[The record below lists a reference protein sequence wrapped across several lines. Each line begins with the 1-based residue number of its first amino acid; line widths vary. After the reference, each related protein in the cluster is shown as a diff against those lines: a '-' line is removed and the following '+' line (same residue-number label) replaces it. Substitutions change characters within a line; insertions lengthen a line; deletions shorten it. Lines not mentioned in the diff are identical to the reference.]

1 MANEKV
7 PFRLPDDFPDP
18 ALARGLRPGKELKAI
33 VPPSLEPFELKPPL
47 PQGVPPPS
55 LTGIAPSDALEYR
68 RLLLEQARRQ
78 MESLKLYEPLPVQA
92 AFHACRSKQRLIRG
106 SNRAGKTISAA
117 VEVSRALTGRDPHE
131 MYPLKDGRC
140 YAVGRDEK
148 HVGEVMYPKLFRA
161 GAFRMIRDEVT
172 REWRAYKP
180 WVPADL
186 IRKKQSKPAPPLIP
200 PRFVKHTAWKSKGEN
215 VPSKITLTNGWEI
228 DFFSSMGKPP
238 RGSDL
243 DLVWFDEEIFEG
255 EWHPEMLARLLDRN
269 GRLIWGATPQTGT
282 DRLLELHL
290 RCEREYM
297 EWLDRGQE
305 PDLEPAAREF
315 VILLADNP
323 HIDAAEKKELAAS
336 LDEVDYAVRI
346 GGEFAIQAA
355 KIYPEFSPAVHGLP
369 YFDIPH
375 DWTRVLSVDP
385 GRQICAVLFL
395 AVPPPEAELPKP
407 IGRVGEHRYCLLY
420 DELYIPNCSATLFG
434 ERMGQRCRGQEF
446 EVMLI
451 DSHGSRNTEMG
462 SGRTVE
468 EQYKEA
474 LEKNNIECNRTGSG
488 FTWASDDV
496 MGGIEAV
503 RGLLQI
509 RSRPGFPTLFVV
521 DLHNKLPNFKHE
533 IERYRYKRENG
544 RPTDKPED
552 RGRVHQMAN
561 LRYLAMYNPAY
572 VEPRLADKP
581 PSGGYAVF
589 LQRLRAKRKN
599 GSGETT
605 NFGPRKRPE

>member
-1 MANEKV
+1 MSNPKE
-7 PFRLPDDFPDP
+7 PFRLPDGFPDP
-18 ALARGLRPGKELKAI
+18 AIARGSRPGREIKVVIPKSIDPPELN
-33 VPPSLEPFELKPPL
+33 PPL
-47 PQGVPPPS
+47 PQGVQPI
-55 LTGIAPSDALEYR
+55 LGGIAPSDALEYR

-106 SNRAGKTISAA
+106 SNRGGKTLSTSI
-117 VEVSRALTGRDPHE
+117 EVARALTGRDPHD
-131 MYPLKDGRC
+131 MYPLNDGRC
-140 YAVGRDEK
+140 YVVGRDEK

-172 REWRAYKP
+172 REWRSYRP

-186 IRKKQSKPAPPLIP
+186 MRKKQSKPAPPLIP
-200 PRFVKHTAWKSKGEN
+200 ARYVKHIAWKSKGEN

-290 RCEREYM
+290 RCEQEYM
-297 EWLDRGQE
+297 TWLDLGQL
-305 PDLEPAAREF
+305 PDDEPAAREF

-336 LDEVDYAVRI
+336 LDDVDYAVRI

-355 KIYPEFSPAVHGLP
+355 KIYPEFGSIHCLD

-375 DWTRVLSVDP
+375 EWTRFTVTDP
-385 GRQICAVLFL
+385 GRQICAVLFA
-395 AVPPPEAELPKP
+395 AVPDPDAELPHP
-407 IGRVGEHRYCLLY
+407 IGRVGEHNYILLY
-420 DELYIPNCSATLFG
+420 DELYIPNCSAAEYG
-434 ERMGQRCRGQEF
+434 RRMGQRCRGQQF
-446 EVMLI
+446 EAFLI
-451 DSHGSRNTEMG
+451 DSHGSRVTEMG
-462 SGRTVE
+462 SGKTVE
-468 EQYKEA
+468 QQYADALKENEVA
-474 LEKNNIECNRTGSG
+474 CVRTGSA

-496 MGGIEAV
+496 LGGLEAV
-503 RGLLQI
+503 RNLLRI
-509 RSRPGFPTLFVV
+509 RARPGFPTLFVV
-521 DLHNKLPNFKHE
+521 DLFNKLPNFKHE
-533 IERYRYKRENG
+533 IDRYRYKREAG

-552 RGRVHQMAN
+552 RGRVHLMST
-561 LRYLAMYNPAY
+561 LRYLAMYGPKY
-572 VEPRLADKP
+572 VEPRIGKKRPAGTP
-581 PSGGYAVF
+581 YAAF
-589 LQRLRAKRKN
+589 LQSLRDKRKAG
-599 GSGETT
+599 GSAEAH
-605 NFGPRKRPE
+605 NFGPRRQPG